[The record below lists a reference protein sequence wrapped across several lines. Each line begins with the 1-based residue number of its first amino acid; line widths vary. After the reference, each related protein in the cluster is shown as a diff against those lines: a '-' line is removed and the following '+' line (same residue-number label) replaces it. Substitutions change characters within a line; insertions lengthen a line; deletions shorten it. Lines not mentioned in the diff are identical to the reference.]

1 MIKKVCYGE
10 KKMAEC
16 ELIKKCPFFIN
27 KIAGDSEKVSEMKE
41 KYCKTNNL
49 NCARFM
55 IATALGSEAVP
66 PDLAPDEKI
75 KAYEIISS
83 S

>member
-1 MIKKVCYGE
+1 
-10 KKMAEC
+10 MAEC
-16 ELIKKCPFFIN
+16 EFMETCPFFN
-27 KIAGDSEKVSEMKE
+27 SPEGDDETVASMKE

-49 NCARFM
+49 NCARYM
-55 IATALGSEAVP
+55 VALAHSPEAAP
-66 PDLAPDEKI
+66 DDLAPNEKD